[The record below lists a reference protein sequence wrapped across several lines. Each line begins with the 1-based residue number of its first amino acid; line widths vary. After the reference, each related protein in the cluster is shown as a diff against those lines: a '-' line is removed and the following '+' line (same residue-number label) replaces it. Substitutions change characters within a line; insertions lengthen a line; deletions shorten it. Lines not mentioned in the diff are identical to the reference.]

1 MTRHVPDVYRDENVI
16 LKAENARLR
25 DTLDVLV
32 LLHVLGEAKRDELN
46 QRLSDLYAD
55 YKQRGKP
62 AAPNAAVTNVPAP
75 SSRVIDTELIDGEFR
90 RGKAAA
96 DTCVKCVRPIGPRQP
111 LHYVMCSVLVGV
123 ERDRAIQ
130 TWCCDLC
137 PECDAELT
145 NWLGRVRF

>member
-32 LLHVLGEAKRDELN
+32 LLHVMGEAKRDELN

-62 AAPNAAVTNVPAP
+62 AAPSCSGGIHRTTIVECADCHARFDLRYPVMPRPDDAAHEDYA
-75 SSRVIDTELIDGEFR
+75 RD
-90 RGKAAA
+90 
-96 DTCVKCVRPIGPRQP
+96 VR
-111 LHYVMCSVLVGV
+111 
-123 ERDRAIQ
+123 
-130 TWCCDLC
+130 
-137 PECDAELT
+137 AELDEYNDSNT
-145 NWLGRVRF
+145 PDPNDIIDEDDIDIGQVKRREGGQQ